1 MKKILIVGAT
11 STIAQH
17 TARHFAADG
26 DALFLVGRDGSKLTA
41 IADDLKVRG
50 AVTIGTHVMDADDLS
65 AHTPMVGAAEA
76 GLGGLDTVLVAYGT
90 LPDQAAC
97 QADPAQAAT
106 AWHTNAVSVIAL
118 ITDIANRF
126 ERQGAGRQQGLIA
139 VISSVAG
146 DRGRASNY
154 VYGSA
159 KAGVNVF
166 LDGLRH
172 RLFAHGV
179 QVLTIRPGM
188 VDTPMTANFDKGPL
202 FAGPEKVSADIH
214 KAMVKRKA
222 ICYTPGFWR
231 LIMTVIVALPRAI
244 FHRSGL

>member
-11 STIAQH
+11 SAIAEH
-17 TARHFAADG
+17 TARRFAAEG
-26 DALFLVGRDGSKLTA
+26 DALFLVGRDASKLA
-41 IADDLKVRG
+41 AVADDLKVRG
-50 AVTIGTHVMDADDLS
+50 AATIGTHVMDADDLS
-65 AHTPMVGAAEA
+65 AHAPMLDAAEA
-76 GLGGLDTVLVAYGT
+76 ALGGLDTVLVAYGT

-97 QADPAQAAT
+97 QDDPDRAAA

-126 ERQGAGRQQGLIA
+126 ERQSAGQNRLIA

-172 RLFAHGV
+172 RLFARGV

-188 VDTPMTANFDKGPL
+188 VDTPMTADFDKGTL
-202 FAGPEKVSADIH
+202 FASPEKVGADIH
-214 KAMVKRKA
+214 KAMGKRKA

-231 LIMTVIVALPRAI
+231 LVMTVIVALPRAI
-244 FHRSGL
+244 FHRTGL